1 MAILFAQRIRAYA
14 ERKCP
19 MSTFPA
25 GTGEKMQ
32 YLVHE
37 CNDNTMRFI
46 LRYPGRIDADILRRA
61 VHAVVMSV
69 DVLHAS
75 FDPGVL
81 RACWHCHDKLDEQDY
96 FCLIPHADD
105 PAEEAI
111 RQSLLPVLPQG
122 NAQLHCCLV
131 QGDIVSAVAI
141 RMSHLCMDGSD
152 ARYLLGKLAEAYALI
167 RKSGSAEGL
176 HIKNGSR
183 APEQLYQSMS
193 KEEMRSLLK
202 SPATG
207 IKSPYPYPTE
217 EAGTP
222 QMVHRTIPSGV
233 MDAARRRAKAGG
245 ATANDLLLSAC
256 YHAYAHTPGV
266 DASAPLSVMSMMDLR
281 RHCPTGDSEGLSN
294 LSGALPTALPN
305 GLPEDFEALLAD
317 IAQQTQHEKNDPHAG
332 LVGIPLIHKAT
343 RTAPLRLLTRMAGG
357 IYGSVGIGL
366 TNLGNIRCEALALD
380 GLTPTDGWFGGPL
393 KKKPHMQVSA
403 ASFDGACTLT
413 VAGQY
418 TQEDAQSLQDFLE
431 RMAQAVE
438 AFA

>member
-1 MAILFAQRIRAYA
+1 M
-14 ERKCP
+14 P
-19 MSTFPA
+19 TFPA

-37 CNDNTMRFI
+37 FNDNTMRFI
-46 LRYPGRIDADILRRA
+46 LRYPGMIDADVLRHA

-81 RACWHCHDKLDEQDY
+81 HACWHCHEMLERQDY
-96 FCLIPHADD
+96 FQLISHADD
-105 PAEEAI
+105 PAGEAV
-111 RQSLLPVLPQG
+111 RQSLQPILPQG
-122 NAQLHCCLV
+122 KAQLHCCLV
-131 QGDIVSAVAI
+131 HGSGESAVAF

-152 ARYLLGKLAEAYALI
+152 ARYLLSKLAEAYTLL
-167 RKSGSAEGL
+167 RQTGSTDGL
-176 HIKNGSR
+176 RIKNGSR
-183 APEQLYQSMS
+183 APEQLYQSLHRQ
-193 KEEMRSLLK
+193 EMRKLMK

-207 IKSPYPYPTE
+207 IKSPFPYATQE
-217 EAGTP
+217 MGELR
-222 QMVHRTIPSGV
+222 MVHRLIPASV
-233 MDAARRRAKAGG
+233 MNAARLHAKACG
-245 ATANDLLLSAC
+245 ATANDLLLAAC
-256 YHAYAHTPGV
+256 YQAYGDTPGV

-305 GLPEDFEALLAD
+305 GMPPNFSALLAE
-317 IAQQTQHEKNDPHAG
+317 ITRQTQHEKNDPCAG
-332 LVGIPLIHKAT
+332 LVGIPLIHKAV
-343 RTAPLRLLTRMAGG
+343 RTTPLRLLTRIAGS

-366 TNLGNIRCEALALD
+366 TNLGNIDCSSLALD
-380 GLTPTDGWFGGPL
+380 GLSPTEGWFGGPL
-393 KKKPHMQVSA
+393 KRKPHMQVSA
-403 ASFDGACTLT
+403 ASFDGACMLA

-418 TQEDAQSLQDFLE
+418 TQQDARSLQAFLE